1 MKIDKTLKITIGI
14 ILIALTTTA
23 FIIDLKFGG
32 ITICALAIFA
42 IIIFANKKTK
52 SVD

>member
-23 FIIDLKFGG
+23 FIIDLKFGKG
-32 ITICALAIFA
+32 KYFNFSRRVSKALDGC
-42 IIIFANKKTK
+42 KW
-52 SVD
+52 